1 MLLKPAL
8 KKTMQRKANMSIADD
23 VQKQLM
29 QVRREAIELHS
40 SDQVQEAIAKLAF
53 EVTEAYSGKVPVF
66 VTIMNGG
73 MIFASCLSLQ
83 LNLDMEMDYLQL
95 SRYGKS
101 QEGGQLVWKYQPEVN
116 LSNKH
121 VILCDDI
128 YDEGHTLAA
137 AHAWCL
143 KKGALSAHSAVLIHK
158 NHDRDYADYKADYV
172 AMEVEDHFIFGFG
185 MDLGE
190 KLRQLP
196 EIYYLPDGLS

>member
-1 MLLKPAL
+1 MYQNILPKGSRVLIDQATL
-8 KKTMQRKANMSIADD
+8 ERNIKTLADQINAD
-23 VQKQLM
+23 FADM
-29 QVRREAIELHS
+29 
-40 SDQVQEAIAKLAF
+40 
-53 EVTEAYSGKVPVF
+53 EVVF
-66 VTIMNGG
+66 LTIMNGG